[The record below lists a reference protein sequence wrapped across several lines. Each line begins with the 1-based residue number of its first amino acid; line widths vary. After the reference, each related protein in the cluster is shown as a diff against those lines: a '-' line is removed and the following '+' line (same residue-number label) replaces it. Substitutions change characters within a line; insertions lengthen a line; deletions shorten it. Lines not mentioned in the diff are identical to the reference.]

1 MAVSLLS
8 RVGVGGW
15 VVITRFKAK
24 SQFKLDL
31 TVTELEL
38 SLAMKCNENNIAV
51 LYQNLRVKLIEIL
64 KMSHRHI
71 FEKCHLF
78 PGDSVNKSFRLPFCI
93 W

>member
-1 MAVSLLS
+1 M
-8 RVGVGGW
+8 
-15 VVITRFKAK
+15 VITRFKAK

-38 SLAMKCNENNIAV
+38 SLAIKCNENNIAV
-51 LYQNLRVKLIEIL
+51 LYQNLRVKLIEIQ

-71 FEKCHLF
+71 FEKYHLF
-78 PGDSVNKSFRLPFCI
+78 PGGSVNKSFRLPFCM